1 MNLRMKKIM
10 SLILSACVLGTA
22 FTTPVHAAESQSQE
36 ISAVLTA
43 EPSYTVTI
51 PAAVTMGNEGTF
63 VDVSA
68 SDVKNLPE
76 GKKISVTIAGT
87 DYYRNQMVLEA
98 DTSPRTSIRYQIIS
112 ESGETIETTGEKD
125 QANGKEIVAFTEDG
139 TKQYQ
144 ILPVIAGRFE
154 YGVPYTGSITFGIEV
169 TE

>member
-1 MNLRMKKIM
+1 MKNRMFIAVLAAAVCM
-10 SLILSACVLGTA
+10 AAPLSSK
-22 FTTPVHAAESQSQE
+22 AAENQSQE
-36 ISAVLTA
+36 ICVTLTA

-51 PAAVTMGNEGTF
+51 PASVAMGNEGAY

-76 GKKISVTIAGT
+76 GKRISVTIAGT

-98 DTSPRTSIRYQIIS
+98 ATSPRTSIRYQIIS
-112 ESGETIETTGEKD
+112 ESGETIETTGAKD
-125 QANGKEIVAFTEDG
+125 QANGKEVVAFTENG

-144 ILPVIAGRFE
+144 ILPVIEGRFE